1 MRLLQQLFAAASF
14 SLIGLSAVATPAE
27 PVEGVEY
34 SRLQQVQPTE
44 SGKKVEVLEFFWYNC
59 PHCFA
64 FEPQLAEWVKKRGD
78 TIVFRRVPVGF
89 RESFIPQQKLY
100 YTLEAMGKLDTVH
113 RAVFDAIHV
122 GRVRLDKEEAIVDFV
137 EKQGV
142 DRKKF
147 LEVYNSFS
155 VQSKVARVAQ
165 MQSHYNIES
174 VPTIAIDGRYITSP
188 SMVGATLRASLR
200 PRVPEPLSGLEVQ
213 RGKGLRPPSSGHS
226 MLCKA

>member
-188 SMVGATLRASLR
+188 SMVGATLRGQSEHALHAATLQVMDALIAR
-200 PRVPEPLSGLEVQ
+200 
-213 RGKGLRPPSSGHS
+213 K
-226 MLCKA
+226 K

>member
-1 MRLLQQLFAAASF
+1 MRLLQQLIIAASF
-14 SLIGLSAVATPAE
+14 SLIGLSAAATPAE

-34 SRLQQVQPTE
+34 NRLKQIQPTD
-44 SGKKVEVLEFFWYNC
+44 SGKKIEVLEFFWYNC

-78 TIVFRRVPVGF
+78 TIVFKRVPVGF
-89 RESFIPQQKLY
+89 RESFVPQQKLY

-122 GRVRLDKEEAIVDFV
+122 GRVRLDKEDAIIDFV

-147 LEVYNSFS
+147 LEVFNSFG

-165 MQSHYNIES
+165 LQALYNIES
-174 VPTIAIDGRYITSP
+174 VPTIAIDGRYVTAP
-188 SMVGATLRASLR
+188 SMVGANLRGQSEHAMHAATLQVMDALIAR
-200 PRVPEPLSGLEVQ
+200 
-213 RGKGLRPPSSGHS
+213 K
-226 MLCKA
+226 K

>member
-1 MRLLQQLFAAASF
+1 MRLLQQLIIAASF
-14 SLIGLSAVATPAE
+14 SLIGLSAAATPAE

-34 SRLQQVQPTE
+34 NRLKQIQPTD
-44 SGKKVEVLEFFWYNC
+44 SGKKIEVLEFFWYNC

-78 TIVFRRVPVGF
+78 TIVFKRVPVGF
-89 RESFIPQQKLY
+89 RESFVPQQKLY

-122 GRVRLDKEEAIVDFV
+122 GRVRLDKEDAIIDFV

-147 LEVYNSFS
+147 LEVFNSFG

-165 MQSHYNIES
+165 LQALYNIES
-174 VPTIAIDGRYITSP
+174 VPTIAIDGRYVTAP
-188 SMVGATLRASLR
+188 SMVGANLRGQSEHAMHAATLQVIDALIAR
-200 PRVPEPLSGLEVQ
+200 
-213 RGKGLRPPSSGHS
+213 K
-226 MLCKA
+226 K

>member
-1 MRLLQQLFAAASF
+1 MRLLQQLFIAASF
-14 SLIGLSAVATPAE
+14 SLIGLSAAATPAE

-34 SRLQQVQPTE
+34 NRLKQIQPTD
-44 SGKKVEVLEFFWYNC
+44 SGKKIEVLEFFWYNC

-64 FEPQLAEWVKKRGD
+64 FEPQLAEWAKKRGD
-78 TIVFRRVPVGF
+78 TIVFKRVPVGF
-89 RESFIPQQKLY
+89 RESFVPQQKLY

-122 GRVRLDKEEAIVDFV
+122 GRVRLDKEDAIIDFV

-147 LEVYNSFS
+147 LEVFNSFG

-165 MQSHYNIES
+165 LQALYNIES
-174 VPTIAIDGRYITSP
+174 VPTIAIDGRYTTAP
-188 SMVGATLRASLR
+188 SMVGANLRGQSEHAMHAATLQVMDALIAR
-200 PRVPEPLSGLEVQ
+200 
-213 RGKGLRPPSSGHS
+213 K
-226 MLCKA
+226 K

>member
-1 MRLLQQLFAAASF
+1 MRLLQQLFIAASF
-14 SLIGLSAVATPAE
+14 SLIGLSAAATPAE

-34 SRLQQVQPTE
+34 NRLKQIQPTD
-44 SGKKVEVLEFFWYNC
+44 SGKKIEVLEFFWYNC

-78 TIVFRRVPVGF
+78 TIVFKRVPVGF
-89 RESFIPQQKLY
+89 RESFVPQQKLY
-100 YTLEAMGKLDTVH
+100 YTLEAMGKLDNVH

-122 GRVRLDKEEAIVDFV
+122 GRVRLDKEDAIIDFV

-147 LEVYNSFS
+147 LEVFNSFG

-165 MQSHYNIES
+165 LQALYNIES
-174 VPTIAIDGRYITSP
+174 VPTIAIDGRYVTAP
-188 SMVGATLRASLR
+188 SMVGANLRGQSEHAMHAATLQVMDALIAR
-200 PRVPEPLSGLEVQ
+200 
-213 RGKGLRPPSSGHS
+213 K
-226 MLCKA
+226 K

>member
-1 MRLLQQLFAAASF
+1 MSILRRYIALVVFGLMSLQVTASP
-14 SLIGLSAVATPAE
+14 TE

-34 SRLQQVQPTE
+34 TRLQQIQPTD
-44 SGKKVEVLEFFWYNC
+44 SAKKVEVLEFFWYNC

-78 TIVFRRVPVGF
+78 TISFKRVPVGF

-100 YTLEAMGKLDTVH
+100 YTLETMGKLDTVH

-122 GRVRLDKEEAIVDFV
+122 QRIKLDKEDAIVDFV

-147 LEVYNSFS
+147 LEVYNSFT

-165 MQSHYNIES
+165 LQQAYNIES
-174 VPTIAIDGRYITSP
+174 VPTVAIDGRFITSP
-188 SMVGATLRASLR
+188 SMVGAAMRGTSEHAMHAATLQTMDALIAR
-200 PRVPEPLSGLEVQ
+200 
-213 RGKGLRPPSSGHS
+213 K
-226 MLCKA
+226 K

>member
-1 MRLLQQLFAAASF
+1 MRLLQQLIAVASF
-14 SLIGLSAVATPAE
+14 SLMGLTAAASPAE
-27 PVEGVEY
+27 PAEGVEY
-34 SRLQQVQPTE
+34 TRLQQIQPTE

-78 TIVFRRVPVGF
+78 TIVFKRIPVGF
-89 RESFIPQQKLY
+89 RESFVPQQKLY
-100 YTLEAMGKLDTVH
+100 FTLEAMGKLDTVH

-122 GRVRLDKEEAIVDFV
+122 GRVRLDKEDAIIDFV

-147 LEVYNSFS
+147 LEVYNSFTI
-155 VQSKVARVAQ
+155 QSKVSRVAQ
-165 MQSHYNIES
+165 LQSQYNIES

-188 SMVGATLRASLR
+188 SMVGANMRGQSEHALHAATLQVMDALIAR
-200 PRVPEPLSGLEVQ
+200 
-213 RGKGLRPPSSGHS
+213 K
-226 MLCKA
+226 K